1 MTESL
6 GEINLSHFEVAL
18 CNGTIE
24 LELAKLTNRQLG
36 YLKLL
41 ICEDETNDLSIL
53 DEYIDEELSNR
64 QMKSIT
70 ANNENK
76 FLTIKEL
83 EEKIVSS
90 ILFQLEQ
97 LANADVLKGQ
107 IKEINTSTLRT
118 LEKYLTLEP
127 ALGKRQI
134 ILDSVQ
140 AELNER
146 IIQEKE
152 AQKKLSL

>member
-1 MTESL
+1 MNESFR
-6 GEINLSHFEVAL
+6 EIKLSHFDVAL

-24 LELAKLTNRQLG
+24 LELSKLTNRQLG

-41 ICEDETNDLSIL
+41 IYEDETNDLLIL
-53 DEYIDEELSNR
+53 DEYIDKELSNR
-64 QMKSIT
+64 QMKKFTS
-70 ANNENK
+70 NK
-76 FLTIKEL
+76 DFLTIREL

-97 LANADVLKGQ
+97 LATADILKEQ
-107 IKEINTSTLRT
+107 IREVNGNTLRT

-134 ILDSVQ
+134 ILDCVQ

-146 IIQEKE
+146 AIQEKE